1 MRNLLHSISYI
12 AIAAAAIGAA
22 PAAAQD
28 ASLPPPAAPATTP
41 VAPGPQ
47 SSSSSV
53 SPAQPDSGL
62 ETIVITAQKREEN
75 VQRAALSI
83 TALSG
88 ATIAKNKILTLSDL
102 ASSVSGVSFTQ
113 NSPQSNEINI
123 RGVVNTRLSSPT
135 ADQSVST
142 FVDDVYVSRS
152 GNLNSAFY
160 DLARIEILRGPQGVL
175 LGKNVAGGAINVISA
190 APSFNSSGYVTLTY
204 GNYNHKQASGYFTGP
219 LGDQFAAR
227 ISFQGIQHSGYARDI
242 LHQTDL
248 ENLDSI
254 QARAQ
259 LLFRP
264 TNSDFRASLIIDASR
279 DHSDGINRVGIAALP
294 GVRPWSTARSR
305 LAAILGRPLSVRES
319 LPSWPTFL
327 GNATPSPQD
336 ATHKNFN
343 IILRME
349 KDVMR
354 DVRLTSI
361 TGLRESRAYT
371 LYDQSGFAPS
381 NPYNITSTL
390 LFTEPVNFIEQDH
403 QLSQELRLASVRPDD
418 RFDWIVGAYYLHTK
432 VHQFNRFW
440 GETQYQPGPPGIP
453 GVSGALPPGALGVLS
468 GESHW
473 DDTGISE
480 DKAVFGRVG
489 FKILPILKIDVGA
502 RYTKDHKHGNQAGF
516 VIARGDRF
524 VPTDPT
530 SLTPLALPVGTNSFT
545 TPYGDKW
552 HKLTKEATLT
562 FTPTEGILAYA
573 TYSTGFKGGGF
584 QNDAP
589 NAFAARTPYNPES
602 VVNYEAGLK
611 TEFWRH
617 RVRANVSVFKMKY
630 SDLQVQQT
638 SAACLCNIINNAS
651 SAGIK
656 GIEGELQFAPV
667 HGFRAWAT
675 GSYLTAKYNV
685 FIDTNGNNNTGHF
698 LQRTPRWQT
707 AVGAEVIMGSG
718 EWRDAFTARVSY
730 RYQAKMFWAPDNLN
744 IEKGYGLVDAR
755 ASLKLPHRDVTI
767 SAYAKNITNKLYRVN
782 IISFFGDE
790 VSSFGQPRTYG
801 VEVGFGF

>member
-1 MRNLLHSISYI
+1 MRNLLHSTSYVVM
-12 AIAAAAIGAA
+12 AAAALG
-22 PAAAQD
+22 
-28 ASLPPPAAPATTP
+28 TTP
-41 VAPGPQ
+41 VEAQNNTPQ
-47 SSSSSV
+47 TPSAAQTSSSSV
-53 SPAQPDSGL
+53 SPAQPQTGL

-152 GNLNSAFY
+152 GNLNAAFY

-190 APSFNSSGYVTLTY
+190 APSVNSSGYITLTY
-204 GNYNHKQASGYFTGP
+204 GNYNHKQASGYLTGP
-219 LGDQFAAR
+219 LGDQAAAR
-227 ISFQGIQHSGYARDI
+227 ISFQGIQHSGYARDL

-248 ENLDSI
+248 ENLESI
-254 QARAQ
+254 QGRGQ

-264 TNSDFRASLIIDASR
+264 TNSDFRASVIIEGSR
-279 DHSDGINRVGIAALP
+279 DHSDGINRVGIPALP
-294 GVRPWSTARSR
+294 GVRPWSTARAR
-305 LAAILGRPLSVRES
+305 LAARLGRPLTARES

-327 GNATPSPQD
+327 GDATPSPQD
-336 ATHKNFN
+336 ATHKNFSA
-343 IILRME
+343 ILRLE

-354 DVRLTSI
+354 DARLTSI
-361 TGLRESRAYT
+361 TGLRISRAYT
-371 LYDQSGFAPS
+371 LYDQSGFAPT

-403 QLSQELRLASVRPDD
+403 QFSQELRLASTNLED
-418 RFDWIVGAYYLHTK
+418 RFDWIAGAYYLRTK

-440 GETQYQPGPPGIP
+440 GETQYQPGPPGVP
-453 GVSGALPPGALGVLS
+453 GVSGALPPGALAVLS

-480 DKAVFGRVG
+480 DKAIFGRVG

-502 RYTKDHKHGNQAGF
+502 RYTHDHKHGNQAGF

-524 VPTDPT
+524 VPTDT
-530 SLTPLALPVGTNSFT
+530 VSLTPLALPPGTNSFS
-545 TPYGDKW
+545 TPYGASW
-552 HKLTKEATLT
+552 HKLTKEVTLT
-562 FTPTEGILAYA
+562 FTPADGVLAYA

-602 VVNYEAGLK
+602 VENYEAGLK
-611 TEFWRH
+611 TEFWGH
-617 RVRANVSVFKMKY
+617 RVRANASIFRMKY

-651 SAGIK
+651 SATIK

-675 GSYLTAKYNV
+675 GNYLDGKYNV
-685 FIDTNGNNNTGHF
+685 FVDTNGVNNTGHF
-698 LQRTPRWQT
+698 LQRTPHWQA
-707 AVGAEVIMGSG
+707 AVGAEVTMGAG
-718 EWRDAFTARVSY
+718 EWHDAFSARINY

-744 IEKGYGLVDAR
+744 VERGYGLLDAR
-755 ASLKLPHRDVTI
+755 ASVKLPHRDVTI
-767 SAYAKNITNKLYRVN
+767 SAYAKNITDKLYRVN
-782 IISFFGDE
+782 IIPFFGDE
-790 VSSFGQPRTYG
+790 VSSFGPPRTYG
-801 VEVGFGF
+801 VELGVGF

>member
-1 MRNLLHSISYI
+1 M
-12 AIAAAAIGAA
+12 A
-22 PAAAQD
+22 D
-28 ASLPPPAAPATTP
+28 
-41 VAPGPQ
+41 
-47 SSSSSV
+47 
-53 SPAQPDSGL
+53 PDSGL
-62 ETIVITAQKREEN
+62 ETIVVTAQKREEN
-75 VQRAALSI
+75 VQRAAISI

-175 LGKNVAGGAINVISA
+175 LGKNVAGGAINIISA
-190 APSFNSSGYVTLTY
+190 APSFTPSGFVTLTF
-204 GNYNHKQASGYFTGP
+204 GNYNHKQASGYLTGA
-219 LGDQFAAR
+219 LGGDFAGR
-227 ISFQGIQHSGYARDI
+227 ISVQGIQHSGYAKDL
-242 LHQTDL
+242 LHQTQL

-254 QARAQ
+254 QGRAQ
-259 LLFRP
+259 LFYRP
-264 TNSDFRASLIIDASR
+264 SNSDFRATLILDASR
-279 DHSDGINRVGIAALP
+279 DHTDGINRVGIAALP

-305 LAAILGRPLSVRES
+305 LAAILGRPLTARES
-319 LPSWPTFL
+319 LPSWPTFR
-327 GNATPSPQD
+327 GDATASPQD
-336 ATHKNFN
+336 ATHRNFN
-343 IILRME
+343 VILRLE
-349 KDVMR
+349 KDLLP

-371 LYDQSGFAPS
+371 LYDQSGFAPT

-403 QLSQELRLASVRPDD
+403 QISQELRLASTRPDD
-418 RFDWIVGAYYLHTK
+418 RFDWIVGAYFLRTK
-432 VHQFNRFW
+432 VHQLNRFW

-468 GESHW
+468 GESRW

-489 FKILPILKIDVGA
+489 FKILPVLKIDVGA
-502 RYTKDHKHGNQAGF
+502 RYTHDHKYGNQAGF

-524 VPTDPT
+524 VPTDLT
-530 SLTPLALPVGTNSFT
+530 SLTPLALPVGTDSFN
-545 TPYGDKW
+545 TPYGNSW

-562 FTPTEGILAYA
+562 FTPTDSLLAYA

-602 VVNYEAGLK
+602 VVNYELGLK
-611 TEFWRH
+611 TEFFDH
-617 RVRANVSVFKMKY
+617 RVRANASVFRMKY

-651 SAGIK
+651 SATIK
-656 GIEGELQFAPV
+656 GIEGELQLAPF
-667 HGFRAWAT
+667 HGLRAWAT
-675 GSYLTAKYNV
+675 GSYLTARYNV

-707 AVGAEVIMGSG
+707 AVGAEVTVGTG
-718 EWRDAFTARVSY
+718 EWRDALTARVNY

-744 IEKGYGLVDAR
+744 VERGYGLLDGR
-755 ASLKLPHRDVTI
+755 ISLKLPHRDWTV
-767 SAYAKNITNKLYRVN
+767 SLYGKNLTNKLYRTN
-782 IISFFGDE
+782 IIAFFGDE
-790 VSSFGQPRTYG
+790 VSSFAAPRTYG
-801 VEVGFGF
+801 VELGIGF